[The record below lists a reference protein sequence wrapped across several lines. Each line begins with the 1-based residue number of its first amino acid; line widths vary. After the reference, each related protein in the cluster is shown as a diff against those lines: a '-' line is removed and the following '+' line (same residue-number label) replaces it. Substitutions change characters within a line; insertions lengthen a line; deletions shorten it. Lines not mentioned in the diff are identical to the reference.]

1 MEVDSFTINNLKDK
15 SVEINKRF
23 SKLEEKFKK
32 SDDITSIKKIL
43 DEIEIRIDTM
53 ESDKNSLNDENKKDL
68 WKKNISKIKSKYEL
82 YKKKYENMEAF
93 EKEEKDNDPENI
105 DDNNLTIEGAMK
117 RGNQILDKDD
127 KILGELV
134 DIITT
139 DNKTLMVIKNDL
151 TEQQKK
157 LELIDPELKE
167 INFSLKRA
175 KKKVTEMSR
184 QLSKDKFI
192 ICLIVLIVII
202 IITIIIASACGKNK
216 DNNKSNLPL
225 DIFSTNTNK
234 NNNNLN
240 NKSSSGYLSTSSYI
254 INIFILLSFY
264 FL

>member
-1 MEVDSFTINNLKDK
+1 MKIVLDRKKFIMTFWDKLKIIIGIMCLPLIF
-15 SVEINKRF
+15 VQLAAA
-23 SKLEEKFKK
+23 SKM
-32 SDDITSIKKIL
+32 IT
-43 DEIEIRIDTM
+43 
-53 ESDKNSLNDENKKDL
+53 ENKKDL

-167 INFSLKRA
+167 MRKEKIKMSLK
-175 KKKVTEMSR
+175 K
-184 QLSKDKFI
+184 
-192 ICLIVLIVII
+192 
-202 IITIIIASACGKNK
+202 
-216 DNNKSNLPL
+216 
-225 DIFSTNTNK
+225 
-234 NNNNLN
+234 
-240 NKSSSGYLSTSSYI
+240 
-254 INIFILLSFY
+254 ILKI
-264 FL
+264 